1 LPTSHRCAAAGQQ
14 LLAHSGSASNTA
26 EIPQNAFWGIWGVAD
41 KVRIFLKNY
50 YLRFFLHPQD
60 DEENRFN
67 GSSPSF
73 QRVPRGPGK
82 ETKPIVVF
90 FFVVNVLEMMLSTS
104 VDPLVESGSSG
115 HVVWSA
121 GSVLIFFPQR
131 NGANCCQPYV
141 AFA

>member
-1 LPTSHRCAAAGQQ
+1 MQLCRSFLPVAEAQVIQ
-14 LLAHSGSASNTA
+14 LKFRKM
-26 EIPQNAFWGIWGVAD
+26 QFCGIWGVD
-41 KVRIFLKNY
+41 KVRIFFKIY

-82 ETKPIVVF
+82 ETNQLLC
-90 FFVVNVLEMMLSTS
+90 FFVVDVLEMMLSTS

-115 HVVWSA
+115 HVVWPA

>member
-1 LPTSHRCAAAGQQ
+1 MHFEEFGACKRPFFQTIYCLRCFPTS
-14 LLAHSGSASNTA
+14 
-26 EIPQNAFWGIWGVAD
+26 I
-41 KVRIFLKNY
+41 
-50 YLRFFLHPQD
+50 HPQ

-90 FFVVNVLEMMLSTS
+90 FFVVDVLEMMLSTS

-115 HVVWSA
+115 HVVWPA